1 MLASRH
7 PGETRRPGQRCSGRF
22 AAGDRHR
29 PCARAL
35 SRRGTGTS
43 NPRGSLC
50 GPPAGGR
57 RMTDRNGKEQ
67 TAPYGPDGPNADLYL
82 APEISLVDENKTL
95 DQQIKSRDNE
105 ALIQQLAGLPMLAY
119 QQRRLGAAQELGIRA
134 PVLDKLV
141 RAARAKAEEVES
153 KLPHW
158 NI

>member
-1 MLASRH
+1 
-7 PGETRRPGQRCSGRF
+7 
-22 AAGDRHR
+22 
-29 PCARAL
+29 
-35 SRRGTGTS
+35 
-43 NPRGSLC
+43 
-50 GPPAGGR
+50 
-57 RMTDRNGKEQ
+57 MTDRNGKEQ

-158 NI
+158 NIEPWQADVSGAELLDDIEQVFNRYIVLP